1 MKWLLDRSSIFAQID
16 AFVQRCRDLKEVC
29 EGQSQFGRYS
39 FGKKR
44 PLPLFAGLR
53 GPEIARSL
61 EEIEEAFE
69 KNLSILKNVKKT
81 ILDVKSTAWHDAYN
95 RSVFVL

>member
-1 MKWLLDRSSIFAQID
+1 M
-16 AFVQRCRDLKEVC
+16 C

-39 FGKKR
+39 QGNKR
-44 PLPLFAGLR
+44 PLPIFAGLR

-61 EEIEEAFE
+61 REIEDAFE
-69 KNLSILKNVKKT
+69 KNLNILRKVKST

-95 RSVFVL
+95 KFVMFWKLLTVVHLLVL